1 MRQRTSR
8 RTHDREW
15 ADARQR
21 HRADALVLGSLLA
34 VAAPSDAHAHTDV
47 AARFGCE
54 FLAPWSTCGFSPQAK
69 APDRVTLVEVAG
81 RPGVRLRTLPGDH
94 GVAGSGGAERA
105 DMALSPEATGCFQ
118 GQEQWWAHSL
128 LFPPDYEAPVATPAD
143 PWPWGVVFA
152 FHHTGSQGQA
162 NFQVEVADVP
172 PRLRLAISAGPV
184 VSSGAPGSPTRR
196 WPIGPIVK
204 NRWYDFV
211 YHVKWSSDSD
221 GWFDAWLD
229 GEQILHYRGPTLY
242 AGQGCYL
249 KLANYHTPV
258 GKPVSVVHARVLRG
272 PTREALGSGAL
283 P

>member
-1 MRQRTSR
+1 MRASAIA
-8 RTHDREW
+8 RE
-15 ADARQR
+15 
-21 HRADALVLGSLLA
+21 HCVLASLLA
-34 VAAPSDAHAHTDV
+34 VAAASPAHAHTDV
-47 AARFGCE
+47 AARFWCE
-54 FLAPWSTCGFSPQAK
+54 FQGSWSACGFSQQVM
-69 APDRVTLVEVAG
+69 APDRITLVEVAG
-81 RPGVRLRTLPGDH
+81 RSGVRLRTLPGDH

-128 LFPPDYEAPVATPAD
+128 LFPFDYEVPVATAAD

-152 FHHTGSQGQA
+152 FHHAGSQGQA
-162 NFQVEVADVP
+162 NFQVEVADTP
-172 PRLRLAISAGPV
+172 PTLRFAISAGPV
-184 VSSGAPGSPTRR
+184 VSSGAPGSATRR
-196 WPIGPIVK
+196 WPIGPIVR

-211 YHVKWSSDSD
+211 YHVKWSSGGG
-221 GWFDAWLD
+221 GWFDAWVN
-229 GEQILHYRGPTLY
+229 GEQILRYHGPTLY

-258 GKPVSVVHARVLRG
+258 GKPVSIVHARVLRG